1 MTKEMPAGPSHPD
14 IRSLRGSRY
23 TGSGIVRGMPAIS
36 VPIPVLPGLSEP
48 ESAAASRVA
57 ARLHSDLARLVAQLP
72 HPAQGGSGMARH
84 LGIVRNTCQRVANAL
99 QDSEPTLDTLVKL
112 PGVKGLEQLL
122 AAMRDQ
128 GLREKDIQLAETSV
142 SSFEGLVRDVAGSH
156 AKLISRIEAPAQ
168 AHSGQ
173 GLGTEPARREVFDAA
188 TKVTGRNADAAISL
202 YAFRPSP
209 DDGQV
214 LQRATVTG
222 LYRTL
227 VMPGGMPII
236 IAGGDTLH
244 WADEGHRAL
253 RLPDERA
260 AEGKT
265 PEALLPEFTS
275 QPLPTVSSRGE
286 TGNLI
291 QVIDPATLDG
301 PQIIDVFG
309 LSRANHPMF
318 DPKTGELTLDEV
330 WSLTNCVS
338 RRLVFDVFLHRDL
351 ERRVRPSIDAQ
362 LWYPNLSS
370 PGKDRWVTR
379 YPDQPRLQLLGE
391 GLGRSQSEAW
401 PEHDRLCKTMFE
413 RVGWDAAEFVGFRCE
428 VAYPIWRAGYCMSF
442 RDTSRQA
449 AQGTALAP
457 ESASD

>member
-1 MTKEMPAGPSHPD
+1 MPKEMSKDPTPSAFATLRRP
-14 IRSLRGSRY
+14 RSP
-23 TGSGIVRGMPAIS
+23 GSGIVLGMPAIS
-36 VPIPVLPGLSEP
+36 VPIPTLPGLSEP
-48 ESAAASRVA
+48 EAALAARVA
-57 ARLHSDLARLVAQLP
+57 ARLHSDLGRLVSQLP
-72 HPAQGGSGMARH
+72 PAAQGGSGMARH

-99 QDSEPTLDTLVKL
+99 QDPEPGVETLVKL
-112 PGVKGLEQLL
+112 PGVKGLEQML
-122 AAMRDQ
+122 AAMREQ
-128 GLREKDIQLAETSV
+128 GLPEKDIQLAETSV
-142 SSFEGLVRDVAGSH
+142 ASFEGLIRDAAGSH

-168 AHSGQ
+168 ARAGQ
-173 GLGTEPARREVFDAA
+173 GLGTEPARRALYDAA
-188 TKVTGRNADAAISL
+188 TNVTGRNAEAAISL

-244 WADEGHRAL
+244 WSDEGGRTM
-253 RLPDERA
+253 RLPDDRA

-301 PQIIDVFG
+301 PQTVDVFG

-330 WSLTNCVS
+330 WSLSNCVS
-338 RRLVFDVFLHRDL
+338 KRLVFDVFLHRDL
-351 ERRVRPSIDAQ
+351 ERKVRPAIDAQ

-370 PGKDRWVTR
+370 PGNDRWVTR

-391 GLGRSQSEAW
+391 GLGRSKSEAW
-401 PEHDRLCKTMFE
+401 PAHDRLCRVMFD
-413 RVGWDAAEFVGFRCE
+413 RVGWEASEFVGFRCE

-442 RDTSRQA
+442 RDTSRSS
-449 AQGTALAP
+449 G
-457 ESASD
+457 S